1 MTLRGKEIPLC
12 DINKKLQDF
21 YYHAYNA
28 TFSRKA
34 VREGEPYS
42 NYYSKNIKK
51 MNDIKVV
58 NRRMK
63 DKLRRIRNARCNF
76 LVASRHVI

>member
-51 MNDIKVV
+51 MNDI
-58 NRRMK
+58 
-63 DKLRRIRNARCNF
+63 
-76 LVASRHVI
+76 